1 MKLNNFTIKR
11 FLTTVCCLFIITL
24 NSVASAS
31 GQHHH
36 KHRAHIYG
44 LKTIESSFSA
54 AETSL
59 RLQSAIQSRGLTV
72 MAVIDHAAN
81 AASVGMELRPTTLIL
96 WGNAAVGT
104 QIMQSAQTV
113 GIDAPLKFLV
123 WETADGKV
131 VISYNTAGFMK
142 HRHRVQDK
150 DEFFDII
157 AGALAGISAGAA
169 GAVE

>member
-1 MKLNNFTIKR
+1 MKLNI
-11 FLTTVCCLFIITL
+11 LTTRRFVTTVGCLFVIAL
-24 NSVASAS
+24 SSVASAS

-36 KHRAHIYG
+36 KHRNSIYG

-54 AETSL
+54 GETSQ
-59 RLQSAIQSRGLTV
+59 RLQAAILSRGLTV

-81 AASVGMELRPTTLIL
+81 AANVGMELRPTTLIL

-123 WETADGKV
+123 WETEDGDV
-131 VISYNTAGFMK
+131 LISYNTAGFMK
-142 HRHRVQDK
+142 HRHRVHNK
-150 DEFFDII
+150 DEFFDLI

-169 GAVE
+169 GVVE